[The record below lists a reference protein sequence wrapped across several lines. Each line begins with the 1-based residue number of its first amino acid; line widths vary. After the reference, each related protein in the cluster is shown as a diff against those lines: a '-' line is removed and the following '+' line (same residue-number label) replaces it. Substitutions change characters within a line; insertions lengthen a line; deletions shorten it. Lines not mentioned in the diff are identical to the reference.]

1 MTLREIMKYIE
12 SEFSII
18 NKTPCDICG
27 GSYLTKDLSINLLDS
42 IPYDICD
49 CICSNCGH
57 KKIFKFYAPF
67 IDESKKKIIQNNK
80 LNIYKNITVYISQV
94 I

>member
-27 GSYLTKDLSINLLDS
+27 GSYLTKDLSINLLD
-42 IPYDICD
+42 
-49 CICSNCGH
+49 
-57 KKIFKFYAPF
+57 
-67 IDESKKKIIQNNK
+67 
-80 LNIYKNITVYISQV
+80 
-94 I
+94 

>member
-12 SEFSII
+12 SEFSIL

-27 GSYLTKDLSINLLDS
+27 GNYLTKDLSINLLDS

-57 KKIFKFYAPF
+57 EKIFKFYAPF
-67 IDESKKKIIQNNK
+67 IDESKKENYSKIIN
-80 LNIYKNITVYISQV
+80 
-94 I
+94 